1 MAIDGERILIAGAG
15 ALGTVFGGMLRKAGR
30 PVTLLGRSG
39 HLTAIAERGLH
50 IGGLWG
56 DQKRVSGFALATDAQ
71 ELRGPYAAVLLTVK
85 AYDTATMARAIA
97 PHLGSHGVVIS
108 LQNGLGNMEEAAS
121 AVGPE
126 RVVGGRVIF
135 GAILTNPGSVRVT
148 VYAEPVMLGSPNP
161 GKFPA
166 LDVAAERWACAFTEA
181 GIPCEHTDE
190 IVAYLWSKVLY
201 NASLNPLGAVL
212 GLSYGRLAAD
222 PDLRSLMDRIIDEAH
237 AVALARGIRLRWP
250 SAAAFREEFYGRLV
264 PATADH
270 RSSMLQDIDRGRPTE
285 VEAINGRVW
294 EYGRAAGVPTPLNE
308 AMTRLLRVKARLEGD

>member
-1 MAIDGERILIAGAG
+1 MTTHGERILIAGAG
-15 ALGTVFGGMLRKAGR
+15 ALGTVFGGMLRSAGWS
-30 PVTLLGRSG
+30 VTLLGRAA
-39 HLTAIAERGLH
+39 HLSAIRERGLH

-56 DQKRVSGFALATDAQ
+56 EQTVSGFDLATDAAA
-71 ELRGPYAAVLLTVK
+71 LSGSYVAVLLTAK
-85 AYDTATMARAIA
+85 AYDTATVARAIA
-97 PHLGSHGVVIS
+97 PYLDSRGVVIS
-108 LQNGLGNMEEAAS
+108 LQNGLGNVEEAAS

-135 GAILTNPGSVRVT
+135 GAILRGPGCVQVT
-148 VYAEPVMLGSPNP
+148 VYAEPVMLGNPHP

-166 LDVAAERWACAFTEA
+166 LDTAAERWACAFTDA
-181 GIPCEHTDE
+181 GIPCESTHQ

-201 NASLNPLGAVL
+201 NAPLNPLGAVF
-212 GLSYGRLAAD
+212 GLSYGQLAAD
-222 PDLRSLMDRIIDEAH
+222 PDLRFLMDGIIDEVH
-237 AVALARGIRLRWP
+237 AVALARGVRLRWP
-250 SAAAFREEFYGRLV
+250 SAAAFREEFYRRLL

-308 AMTRLLRVKARLEGD
+308 AMTRLLRVKARLGGD